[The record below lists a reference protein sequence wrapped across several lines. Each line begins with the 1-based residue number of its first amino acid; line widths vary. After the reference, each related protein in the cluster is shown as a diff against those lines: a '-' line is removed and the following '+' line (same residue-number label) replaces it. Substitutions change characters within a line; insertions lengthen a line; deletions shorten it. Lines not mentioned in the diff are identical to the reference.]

1 MKRFLFAMIAAAAVV
16 ACSTEQPT
24 TLENTEW
31 KLVELRGENNEKF
44 ATEPDSFFFTLTE
57 ENGLTG
63 VGACNRFFGNYRLGG
78 LDTLELEPMGM
89 TQMACPNMELEDEFV
104 KMLHEVNT
112 YSIEGNRLVLFNEGE
127 KVAEMEAV
135 AEQK

>member
-1 MKRFLFAMIAAAAVV
+1 MATMA
-16 ACSTEQPT
+16 ACSQQPVAI
-24 TLENTEW
+24 ENTEW
-31 KLVELRGENNEKF
+31 KLVELYGNTNEQF
-44 ATEPDSFFFTLTE
+44 AAEPDTFFFMLST
-57 ENGLTG
+57 ENGLNG

-112 YSIEGNRLVLFNEGE
+112 YSIEGNRLVLFNEGV

>member
-1 MKRFLFAMIAAAAVV
+1 MKRIIFAMIAMATMA
-16 ACSTEQPT
+16 ACSQQPVAI
-24 TLENTEW
+24 ENTEW
-31 KLVELRGENNEKF
+31 KLVELYGNTNEQF
-44 ATEPDSFFFTLTE
+44 AAEPDTFFFMLST
-57 ENGLTG
+57 ENGLNG

-112 YSIEGNRLVLFNEGE
+112 YSIEGNRLVLFNEGV

>member
-1 MKRFLFAMIAAAAVV
+1 MAMIAAATVV

-31 KLVELRGENNEKF
+31 KLVELRGENSPAF
-44 ATEPDSFFFTLTE
+44 AAEPDTFFFTLSE

-63 VGACNRFFGNYRLGG
+63 VGACNRFFGNYRIGG
-78 LDTLELEPMGM
+78 LDTLMLSPMGM
-89 TQMACPNMELEDEFV
+89 TQMACPNIELEDEFV
-104 KMLHEVNT
+104 KMLYEVNT